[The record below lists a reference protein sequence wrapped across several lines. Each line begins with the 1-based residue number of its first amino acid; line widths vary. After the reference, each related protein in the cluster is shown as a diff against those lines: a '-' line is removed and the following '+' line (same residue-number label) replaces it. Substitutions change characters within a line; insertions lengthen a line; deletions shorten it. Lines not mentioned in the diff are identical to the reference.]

1 MKTVLFINSSGPRY
15 FRRENGVWQSID
27 KPDHS
32 DRLWVIANLPEETLD
47 TFKLPILFGRDRS
60 SFIARRLA
68 AAFPHSQYCAAPVL
82 DGNWLKPVTAALNGL
97 TTAEAVTSQLEK
109 HDITVAGV
117 WGISLLLTLLAR
129 RLSIKD
135 VILAMPSVHFL
146 RIVVLKD
153 GTPVLTRCVHRYSED
168 SDHENDS
175 DANEI
180 IRTRQHLENKH
191 FFERESI
198 PPVLYLGD
206 ATSIESYLTRA
217 GLTLM
222 SLPDQLSPKGAAAY
236 LHPLFELA
244 VTSPRGQLAP
254 LQLRASHL
262 AQNLRHAAY
271 AGIGLSLLAVI
282 VFGQANFRTLID
294 LFGREQML
302 TRDLE
307 KATSER
313 EQLAAR
319 ISSTGMDPALVRQAT
334 RFSARELEAAPA
346 PGSLLKFTAGAI
358 ASLPQVR
365 IKTLSYRFPKS
376 GERYC
381 QGQTVIEVPLLK
393 RKIDLSIGGSTPSD
407 TAIGEAED
415 TPPRYSELQFSILLT
430 ETLTP
435 EAQIEIKKRISS
447 ALKARDGVQ
456 LMQDPAAFSL
466 INTLKGGF
474 GMDTTQTENLWC
486 MSIPWHAL
494 QTRELP

>member
-15 FRRENGVWQSID
+15 FRRENDVWQSID

-47 TFKLPILFGRDRS
+47 TFKLPMLFGRDRS

-68 AAFPHSQYCAAPVL
+68 TAFPHSQYCAAPVL

-117 WGISLLLTLLAR
+117 WGISLLLTLMAR

-180 IRTRQHLENKH
+180 MRTRQHLENKH

-206 ATSIESYLTRA
+206 ASSIESYLTRA

-222 SLPDQLSPKGAAAY
+222 ALPDQLSPKSDAAY

-244 VTSPRGQLAP
+244 ATSPRGQLAP
-254 LQLRASHL
+254 LQLRANHL

-282 VFGQANFRTLID
+282 VFGQGNFRTLID
-294 LFGREQML
+294 LFGREQTL

-313 EQLAAR
+313 EQLAGR

-334 RFSARELEAAPA
+334 RFAARELDASPSPE
-346 PGSLLKFTAGAI
+346 SLLKFTASAI

-393 RKIDLSIGGSTPSD
+393 QKIDLSIGGSTPAVTD
-407 TAIGEAED
+407 ETENL
-415 TPPRYSELQFSILLT
+415 PPRYTELQFSILLT
-430 ETLTP
+430 ETLTQD
-435 EAQIEIKKRISS
+435 AQIEIKKRISS

-494 QTRELP
+494 KPRELP